1 MIRKSTSKKSTAIK
15 ICGITMSSQA
25 RAIAQLRINAIGVI
39 GVKSSP
45 RFVPEEECMKIF
57 NEVEKVS
64 SSIEK
69 VLAIANEKLETIQCI
84 SKRSNKPSVLQL
96 HGNEDP
102 AYAAKLV
109 RPFIKSIRVKDK
121 SDLDIMSQFVNTTF
135 LLDSFNAN
143 LFGGTGAK
151 FDWGLIP
158 QRKRNNIIL
167 AGGVSRYNVGEIIEE
182 IKPYAV
188 DVSSSIE
195 IEPGKKDHKKMEELF
210 RVFREAGG

>member
-1 MIRKSTSKKSTAIK
+1 MKIK
-15 ICGITMSSQA
+15 ICGITNLDDA
-25 RAIAQLRINAIGVI
+25 LKAEQLGADAIG
-39 GVKSSP
+39 
-45 RFVPEEECMKIF
+45 FIF
-57 NEVEKVS
+57 FG
-64 SSIEK
+64 
-69 VLAIANEKLETIQCI
+69 A
-84 SKRSNKPSVLQL
+84 SKRYISPEIAREISRSLKPFTTKVGVFVNEDVKAVNKIAEYAGIDILQL

-143 LFGGTGAK
+143 LFGGTGEK